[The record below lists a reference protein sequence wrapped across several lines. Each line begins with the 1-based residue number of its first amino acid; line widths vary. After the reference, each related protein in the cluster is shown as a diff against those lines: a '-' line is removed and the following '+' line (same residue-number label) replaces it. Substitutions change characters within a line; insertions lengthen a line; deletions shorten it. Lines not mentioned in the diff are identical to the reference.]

1 MDAPEPASRAPVP
14 SLQIGCRCLL
24 GMAAAAPCAC
34 WQCWVTLE
42 PVPSTQASQPI
53 EVGGTDAEN
62 GGGWRPVRG
71 CGRGGLRAEGC
82 ESGCPAARS
91 ASTCTVAAARL
102 SPSASTS
109 RRRRGTEA
117 RMGKLL
123 KAAELIGRAFA
134 LVLVSTIVAAC
145 GSSGSASGNVDASES
160 SSDDSGSQGIADGSS
175 MGEDAEGAL
184 DAASSDAPTDAR
196 PGPGDAGSF
205 ACGDATCAPGQLC
218 VHPCCGGAAPSCLMP
233 LPEAGT
239 CPNNL
244 VKVSDCPGTG
254 GPGCMPP
261 PCTPPA
267 PFCLDANQCPNACG
281 CAPVSCGACPPASGR
296 DVMCLCG

>member
-1 MDAPEPASRAPVP
+1 
-14 SLQIGCRCLL
+14 
-24 GMAAAAPCAC
+24 
-34 WQCWVTLE
+34 
-42 PVPSTQASQPI
+42 
-53 EVGGTDAEN
+53 
-62 GGGWRPVRG
+62 
-71 CGRGGLRAEGC
+71 
-82 ESGCPAARS
+82 
-91 ASTCTVAAARL
+91 
-102 SPSASTS
+102 
-109 RRRRGTEA
+109 
-117 RMGKLL
+117 MGKLS
-123 KAAELIGRAFA
+123 KAAELIGRVSA

-145 GSSGSASGNVDASES
+145 GSSGSATGNVDASGS
-160 SSDDSGSQGIADGSS
+160 SGDDSGSQGIADGCS
-175 MGEDAEGAL
+175 MGEDAEGVL
-184 DAASSDAPTDAR
+184 EAASSDAATDAQ

-205 ACGDATCAPGQLC
+205 ACGDATCTPGQLC

-254 GPGCMPP
+254 RPGCMPP

-281 CAPVSCGACPPASGR
+281 CAIVSCGACPPASGR